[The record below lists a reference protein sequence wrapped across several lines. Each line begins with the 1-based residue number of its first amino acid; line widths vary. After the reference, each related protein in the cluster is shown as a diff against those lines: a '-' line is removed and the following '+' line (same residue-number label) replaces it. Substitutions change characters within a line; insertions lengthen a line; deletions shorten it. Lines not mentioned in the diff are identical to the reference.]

1 MPLIQPKIQLHAQT
15 SVVVIKCAQNKKSG
29 KRKKASKLQKQIW
42 QAVKFD
48 WCSKPP
54 QISAH
59 PESCSHSQG
68 VNQWVLPV
76 PEWGCLRLNRTV
88 VYGTS
93 STLTLPPPRLRAAGA
108 LEALHRWSEL
118 GLGLMWPLP
127 RKLLAWGRGEMQ
139 SEAAD
144 RPRHYGLRNAPREG
158 RNDGKS
164 CSCLQP
170 NTASFW
176 FGLGWFFLRG
186 VGLRGL
192 TMGGL
197 SLYVFFLTPR
207 VTAQQSLKYGLV
219 SSQTKDFGIVSRS
232 TQTNKWTQVDL
243 KFGQEIWG
251 GGGCCSL
258 FSFFGAVGRRVLFF
272 VCFLFF
278 LSF

>member
-1 MPLIQPKIQLHAQT
+1 M
-15 SVVVIKCAQNKKSG
+15 
-29 KRKKASKLQKQIW
+29 
-42 QAVKFD
+42 KFD

-54 QISAH
+54 QINAH

-76 PEWGCLRLNRTV
+76 PEWGCLRLNGTV
-88 VYGTS
+88 VSGTS
-93 STLTLPPPRLRAAGA
+93 STLTVPPPTLRAAGA
-108 LEALHRWSEL
+108 LEALHRWAEL
-118 GLGLMWPLP
+118 GLGLRWPLP
-127 RKLLAWGRGEMQ
+127 RKLLTWGKGEMQ

-144 RPRHYGLRNAPREG
+144 RPRHYGPRNGPREG

-186 VGLRGL
+186 IGLRGL

-219 SSQTKDFGIVSRS
+219 STQTKYFGIISRS

-243 KFGQEIWG
+243 KFGREIWG
-251 GGGCCSL
+251 GCCCCSL
-258 FSFFGAVGRRVLFF
+258 FSFFWGGGEKGVIFC